1 MIDRSCGN
9 KIKRNSSRY
18 YAFYALYRS
27 HKLFLYEIPE
37 RHLGE
42 GTASAVSLQL
52 YLDDSVGYVDQL
64 NISTIYAKAL
74 PYPIEGGLYVI
85 F

>member
-1 MIDRSCGN
+1 
-9 KIKRNSSRY
+9 
-18 YAFYALYRS
+18 
-27 HKLFLYEIPE
+27 
-37 RHLGE
+37 
-42 GTASAVSLQL
+42 VSLQL

-85 F
+85 FLGFP